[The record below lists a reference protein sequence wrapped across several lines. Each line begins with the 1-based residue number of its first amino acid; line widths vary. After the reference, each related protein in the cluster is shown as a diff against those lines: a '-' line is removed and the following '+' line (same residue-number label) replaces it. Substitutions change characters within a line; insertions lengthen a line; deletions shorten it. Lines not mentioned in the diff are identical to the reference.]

1 MFFDSIISHIK
12 YFLPI
17 NNFLKEKTE
26 YFFLGLGCWVINNFI
41 ALNNKTTSY
50 KKQKNFLLIG

>member
-41 ALNNKTTSY
+41 ALNNKITSY
-50 KKQKNFLLIG
+50 KKQKNFF

>member
-12 YFLPI
+12 YLLPI
-17 NNFLKEKTE
+17 NNFFFKEKTE

-41 ALNNKTTSY
+41 ALNNKITSY
-50 KKQKNFLLIG
+50 KKQKNFF